1 VANSNKNTNLEK
13 EIGQR
18 IMILRGNETQ
28 EELASAVGVS
38 REIIQHWERGTR
50 HIKADHLRALAE
62 HFGISVDYLLGLVGE
77 GNATNDEKIRAASDI
92 TGLDNSAIKRLIAW
106 NSAEDRCKQFSAHI
120 SRLINSEDTESLLGF
135 IGEYFLYS
143 YLEERAA
150 NKNDLDFANSLIDMQ
165 MARLWNVS
173 RLFSNILEA
182 LGAEERRMQN
192 GKQ

>member
-1 VANSNKNTNLEK
+1 MASSNKSTFLEK

-18 IMILRGNETQ
+18 IMILRGSETQ

-106 NSAEDRCKQFSAHI
+106 NSAEDRCKHFSAHL
-120 SRLINSEDTESLLGF
+120 SRIINSEDAESLLGL
-135 IGEYFLYS
+135 IGEYLAYS
-143 YLEERAA
+143 ILEKRAV
-150 NKNDLDFANSLIDMQ
+150 NKNDPDFAYSLIDME
-165 MARLWNVS
+165 MARLWNIS
-173 RLFSNILEA
+173 RMISNILEA
-182 LGAEERRMQN
+182 LGAEERGMQ
-192 GKQ
+192 